1 MAIYSL
7 LLFESMIGAMS
18 YVMGKPG
25 QHDMGRW

>member
-7 LLFESMIGAMS
+7 FHFESTVVAMS